1 MDKVKDYFNL
11 IIEYMELDINYI
23 HEEAYSIYMSKSVNV
38 GDDFSPEQLECI
50 EMLSCGGMTH
60 EEIAKQ
66 LDIAECTIT
75 RWKRNSCFMNAV
87 ISRTR
92 ELLKGALPDIY
103 QVAVKQAKAG
113 NHQHIKILL
122 DHLDNLEKYKTD
134 KASASITFTW
144 DISDNTDTVQTPPV
158 PEITP

>member
-1 MDKVKDYFNL
+1 
-11 IIEYMELDINYI
+11 
-23 HEEAYSIYMSKSVNV
+23 MSKGTYV

-50 EMLSCGGMTH
+50 ELLASGGLSH
-60 EEIAKQ
+60 EEICTQ
-66 LDIAECTIT
+66 LSISTSTIT

-122 DHLDNLEKYKTD
+122 DHLDNLEKYKAE
-134 KASASITFTW
+134 KSSASITFTW
-144 DISDNTDTVQTPPV
+144 DISDNTDPVQTPPV
-158 PEITP
+158 PETTP

>member
-1 MDKVKDYFNL
+1 
-11 IIEYMELDINYI
+11 
-23 HEEAYSIYMSKSVNV
+23 MSKGTNI
-38 GDDFSPEQLECI
+38 GEDFSPEQLECI
-50 EMLSCGGMTH
+50 ELLSNGGLSH

-66 LDIAECTIT
+66 LSISTSTIT

-122 DHLDNLEKYKTD
+122 DHLDNLEKYKAE
-134 KASASITFTW
+134 KSSASITFTW
-144 DISDNTDTVQTPPV
+144 DISDSPDTIQTPPV
-158 PEITP
+158 PETTP